1 MADWTGVS
9 ALSVRSA
16 LVAGLAGFLTRPCC
30 VLPAV
35 LALGGTTSAALT
47 QSVAGHRPVFLAA
60 SVVLLAGSFWMN
72 VRLQTRPLN
81 KWLAGVAAAA
91 SFAFAAAP
99 DWFANIW

>member
-1 MADWTGVS
+1 MADWTGAS

-35 LALGGTTSAALT
+35 LALSGTSSAALT
-47 QSVAGHRPVFLAA
+47 HSVVAHRPVFLAA
-60 SVVLLAGSFWMN
+60 SVMLLAGSVWMN
-72 VRLQTRPLN
+72 LRWQTRPLN
-81 KWLAGVAAAA
+81 KWLAVVAAAA

-99 DWFANIW
+99 DWTSNIW